1 MKRII
6 ESRQGNSNEVLIV
19 LVGSLHGN
27 EIEGVEAIKR
37 TFARLASIGS
47 DLNGKLVG
55 IAGNLTAIG
64 ANKRFLDHDLNRCW
78 TPEYI
83 EKVAQR
89 PKDSL
94 KNEDKELMAL
104 YELINEL
111 LSEDYNQKYIIDLH
125 TTSADNGNF
134 LVYPGVVNEHTIAKK
149 LGLPMITN
157 LDDFLEGTTL
167 LKYYSS
173 EEIIS
178 FAFEGGQIGSPK
190 AIDIHAEGIWQML
203 KLSGLIDTDD
213 EIKAL
218 IDPSVGL
225 PSLLSVKHRHG
236 VKVGD
241 NFRMKEGFESFQS
254 VSKGELLAEDK
265 NGDIHCP
272 EDGMIFMPLYQAAGD
287 DGFFIVEEL

>member
-6 ESRQGNSNEVLIV
+6 ESKQGASKEVLII

-37 TFARLASIGS
+37 TFARLATVEPE
-47 DLNGKLVG
+47 LKGKLVG
-55 IAGNLTAIG
+55 IAGNLAAIK
-64 ANKRFLDHDLNRCW
+64 ANKRFIDHDLNRCW
-78 TPEYI
+78 TQEYI
-83 EKVAQR
+83 KKITQS

-94 KNEDKELMAL
+94 KNEDKELVLL
-104 YELINEL
+104 YELINQL
-111 LSEDYNQKYIIDLH
+111 LSEDYDQKYIIDLH

-134 LVYPGVVNEHTIAKK
+134 LVYPGIVNEQTIAKK

-173 EEIIS
+173 DEIIS

-213 EIKAL
+213 EISTL
-218 IDPSVGL
+218 IDPSVDL
-225 PSLLSVKHRHG
+225 PSLVKVKHRHG

-241 NFRMKEGFESFQS
+241 NFCMKEGFESFQA

-287 DGFFIVEEL
+287 DGFFIVEEI